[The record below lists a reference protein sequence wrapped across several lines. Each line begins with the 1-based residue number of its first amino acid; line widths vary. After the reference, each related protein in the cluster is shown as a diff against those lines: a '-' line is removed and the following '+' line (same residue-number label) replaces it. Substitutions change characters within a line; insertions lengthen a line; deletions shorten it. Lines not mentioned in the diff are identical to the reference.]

1 MNKKT
6 QQDDDATDKL
16 LLFFKKPFVLF
27 CVCNTVVRTHPHTFV
42 KHALSPCDCKCN
54 KVDSCSLMFGA
65 CVFLLLSI

>member
-16 LLFFKKPFVLF
+16 LLCFFKKPFVLF
-27 CVCNTVVRTHPHTFV
+27 CVCITVVHTHPHTFV

-54 KVDSCSLMFGA
+54 KVDSCSLMF
-65 CVFLLLSI
+65 CVFLLHSI